1 MDSRLQSL
9 CSGNMLVCKDNCYI
23 ADSIVFRKGRS
34 YSIEKISDD
43 DILVDFDNGAI
54 WFDNYH
60 LWKYF
65 YTDKEIRKQ
74 KLEKLCYGFK
84 K

>member
-9 CSGNMLVCKDNCYI
+9 CSGNMLVCKEYYYI
-23 ADSIVFRKGRS
+23 SGDLIFEKGRS
-34 YSIEKISDD
+34 YSIEKVFDH
-43 DILVDFDNGAI
+43 DILVDNGNGGI